1 MDTLRRTWK
10 GSCTLPRTR
19 TRPSWKLVIKRWTK
33 RNERRCFCAPVTKK
47 KRQFRRLL
55 RHRRNGFA
63 AQLQSA
69 MTNVSIQ
76 NALECK
82 ISCSTSKV
90 SYVLDTEDVFF
101 RSHVHRVARRNPP
114 RLQRRKRKKGSSKD
128 KAVAVPQPAAKPLS
142 RKEKLKAKSA
152 KSKAQIEKFRA
163 WIEKKTA
170 EASDDD
176 EEDEKKSAKKRHG
189 RQRRKCERVGEIGK
203 EGRWWSRSGTHG
215 CGVTRT
221 NSVKHK

>member
-1 MDTLRRTWK
+1 METGYKEMDEKERAPVFLRR
-10 GSCTLPRTR
+10 
-19 TRPSWKLVIKRWTK
+19 
-33 RNERRCFCAPVTKK
+33 AKK
-47 KRQFRRLL
+47 SA
-55 RHRRNGFA
+55 GFVVCSA
-63 AQLQSA
+63 TGETDSQLSYQSA

-101 RSHVHRVARRNPP
+101 RSHVPP
-114 RLQRRKRKKGSSKD
+114 GGSSAKSSAPPAKKAKKGSSKD

-142 RKEKLKAKSA
+142 RKEKLKAKIA

-170 EASDDD
+170 EASDD
-176 EEDEKKSAKKRHG
+176 EEDEKKDASANDENMKESAKSEKKDDGGH
-189 RQRRKCERVGEIGK
+189 EAEPMDAA
-203 EGRWWSRSGTHG
+203 
-215 CGVTRT
+215 
-221 NSVKHK
+221 